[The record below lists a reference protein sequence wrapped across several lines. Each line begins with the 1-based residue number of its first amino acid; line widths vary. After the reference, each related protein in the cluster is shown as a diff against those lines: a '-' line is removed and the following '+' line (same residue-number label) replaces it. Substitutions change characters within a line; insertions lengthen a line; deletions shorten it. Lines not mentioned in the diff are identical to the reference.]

1 MNSYVNVTKK
11 MRGGEYKLLGG
22 YDKVK
27 RKKVTTYIMEV
38 GAKSSFTKEETLY
51 ENFLKWERS
60 REFIKTKYFFINY
73 FNFIAYIV
81 IR

>member
-11 MRGGEYKLLGG
+11 MRGGEQKLLGG

-38 GAKSSFTKEETLY
+38 EAKSSFTKEETLY
-51 ENFLKWERS
+51 ENFLK
-60 REFIKTKYFFINY
+60 
-73 FNFIAYIV
+73 
-81 IR
+81 